1 MIPELELLRG
11 DLRKLGVIID
21 DVEMM
26 THILSSLTEE
36 YESIV
41 ENLGYELDDDI
52 NLLTI
57 EINWDK
63 LSFKYDIIIQWSNKK
78 VKI

>member
-1 MIPELELLRG
+1 
-11 DLRKLGVIID
+11 
-21 DVEMM
+21 MM

-63 LSFKYDIIIQWSNKK
+63 LSFKYDIIIQ
-78 VKI
+78 